1 MFVPVAARKTG
12 QGIMHQH
19 IDWKNLNTLPGLA
32 ATDAGGK
39 QLS

>member
-1 MFVPVAARKTG
+1 
-12 QGIMHQH
+12 MHQH